1 MERGVTVYRDYY
13 GFIYGYLGIM
23 EENMETAI
31 ASLFHKE
38 IHRNPDL
45 PGSIGRRFRASG
57 FGALGFLGF
66 RV

>member
-1 MERGVTVYRDYY
+1 
-13 GFIYGYLGIM
+13 M
-23 EENMETAI
+23 EENMATAI

-57 FGALGFLGF
+57 FGALGFLVFWGF